1 MRLARAADA
10 EAVAR
15 LAQRDGHRMPGGP
28 TVIAE
33 VGGAV
38 LAARS
43 LETGA
48 SAADPF
54 RPTAQLAELLELRA
68 AHLESVARPKGPR
81 SGRRILARLRLR
93 RRRGALS

>member
-15 LAQRDGHRMPGGP
+15 LAQRDGHRMPVGP
-28 TVIAE
+28 TLVAE

-48 SAADPF
+48 SVADPF

-68 AHLESVARPKGPR
+68 AHWRARPNRRALAAAGGSWPGC
-81 SGRRILARLRLR
+81 GR
-93 RRRGALS
+93 